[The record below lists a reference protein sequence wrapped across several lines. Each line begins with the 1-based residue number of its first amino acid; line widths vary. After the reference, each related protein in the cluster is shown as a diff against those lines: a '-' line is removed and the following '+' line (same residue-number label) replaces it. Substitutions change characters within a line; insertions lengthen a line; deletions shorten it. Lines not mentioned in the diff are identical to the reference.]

1 MISCFRTN
9 KKLFAFTLCFL
20 SLFATAI
27 CILQHLF
34 DIVKNF
40 FSFNFIIFKRNQIT
54 FRCAISQSRQQIKSY
69 HTFSIMSRTFFIMK
83 IKFLLNCSNQ
93 ICYILNL
100 HYCTS
105 SHFPAVFV
113 RQRKLYYHTEISMS
127 SIIPIFLQSHFS
139 FSLCK
144 KNIVTVQFS
153 ISYIRKL
160 STAAM
165 QLSFTSFHK

>member
-1 MISCFRTN
+1 MLSRFVSYRFLRQRYVSYNIFSTLSRTFFHLISSFSNET
-9 KKLFAFTLCFL
+9 KLLSAF
-20 SLFATAI
+20 
-27 CILQHLF
+27 H
-34 DIVKNF
+34 
-40 FSFNFIIFKRNQIT
+40 
-54 FRCAISQSRQQIKSY
+54 CAIFQSRQQIKFY
-69 HTFSIMSRTFFIMK
+69 HTFSIMSRTFFHYENQI
-83 IKFLLNCSNQ
+83 LLNCSNQ

>member
-1 MISCFRTN
+1 MFLIAFCDCDIYLTTSFRHCQE
-9 KKLFAFTLCFL
+9 L
-20 SLFATAI
+20 
-27 CILQHLF
+27 
-34 DIVKNF
+34 

>member
-1 MISCFRTN
+1 MFSCFRTS
-9 KKLFAFTLCFL
+9 KKLYAFTLCFL

-27 CILQHLF
+27 YLTTSFRHCQEL
-34 DIVKNF
+34 

-69 HTFSIMSRTFFIMK
+69 HTLSIMSRTFFIMK

-127 SIIPIFLQSHFS
+127 SIIFIF
-139 FSLCK
+139 
-144 KNIVTVQFS
+144 I
-153 ISYIRKL
+153 
-160 STAAM
+160 
-165 QLSFTSFHK
+165 